1 MTEQNLINRVR
12 NRLAVGST
20 FQSFA
25 LDRRTNKRK
34 IRQVVAFY
42 PHYVLT
48 TDDQGF
54 MECFLYFD
62 LCRMLDMEVET

>member
-1 MTEQNLINRVR
+1 MTERSLMNRVMSQ
-12 NRLAVGST
+12 LVIGGT

-62 LCRMLDMEVET
+62 LCRILDMEVET

>member
-12 NRLAVGST
+12 NRLTVGST

-25 LDRRTNKRK
+25 LDHRTNKK
-34 IRQVVAFY
+34 QIRQVVAFY

-48 TDDQGF
+48 TDDLGRL
-54 MECFLYFD
+54 ESFLYFD
-62 LCRMLDMEVET
+62 MCIMLGMEV

>member
-1 MTEQNLINRVR
+1 MTEQSLMNRVMSK
-12 NRLAVGST
+12 LVIGGT

-62 LCRMLDMEVET
+62 LCRMLEMQEGE